1 MILDNE
7 LVNHLIRQ
15 AKSRKTFSKA
25 LDLRHFLDEDGS
37 VATGRGSMPLLDAL
51 DCLIKAGI
59 DLHPDRIHPANL
71 VGIEVSTAVVKDAII
86 TLSRVEQIQG
96 DLLDPPQKPFEKQVD
111 SEIQDAIGAHRV
123 AEKLLKKVALLE
135 QRKGDGADARNAQI
149 DMTMDAYVQIVNASP
164 NPGFTKTLL
173 SEAGPG
179 GTQWFSPKG
188 PMPALE
194 TVMVPALT
202 ASKSVEVEVKV
213 LYVRE
218 KLGFAMLEIVG
229 YKNEYSRSMLCHH
242 NAEVELRFDP
252 EQIERDDLILLQYR
266 RDTVSLRAA
275 ALCATYP
282 KASKKTVLTLSKLLV
297 SRVEM
302 NKQHAVVH
310 QFDLLFED

>member
-7 LVNHLIRQ
+7 LVNHIIRQ

-25 LDLRHFLDEDGS
+25 LDLRYFLDEEGN

-51 DCLIKAGI
+51 DCLIKTGI

-71 VGIEVSTAVVKDAII
+71 VGIEVSTAVVRDAVI
-86 TLSRVEQIQG
+86 TLSRVEPMQG
-96 DLLDPPQKPFEKQVD
+96 DLLDPPKKPFEKQVD
-111 SEIQDAIGAHRV
+111 GEIQDAIGAHRV
-123 AEKLLKKVALLE
+123 AEKILKKLALLE
-135 QRKGDGADARNAQI
+135 RQKNEGADEISQQS
-149 DMTMDAYVQIVNASP
+149 DMTMDTYIQLINASP
-164 NPGFTKTLL
+164 SPDFTKTLL
-173 SEAGPG
+173 SEAGPS

-194 TVMVPALT
+194 TVMVAALT

-218 KLGFAMLEIVG
+218 KLGFAMLEIVR

-252 EQIERDDLILLQYR
+252 EQIERDDLILMQYR
-266 RDTVSLRAA
+266 RDTVTLRAA

-282 KASKKTVLTLSKLLV
+282 KASKKTVLTLTKLLV
-297 SRVEM
+297 SREEM
-302 NKQHAVVH
+302 NKQHAAVH
-310 QFDLLFED
+310 QFDLPFEN